1 MTHKGENYSVKL
13 PKYYFCNGTVKTINP
28 VFCNE
33 SKGYRV
39 NQNLQNFWYTTFL
52 NRLESKIN
60 RRELRLMK
68 TNGKLNSTALALAA
82 LILFISLLSST
93 AIALPLPNSAEIVNV
108 KFIASPTTGYAP
120 LTVHFYDQTTFGTG
134 GMINNRYWNFGDG
147 ANLIWDGNGPSS
159 LTKNPTHTY
168 RAPGEYKVTFIE
180 GATFPTKNSEEGYY
194 NDSISTKVI
203 KVLKTPVAKK
213 PVAAF
218 SAFHLSGSTV
228 GFMDKSS
235 ESPTSWYWK
244 FGDGGTSHVE
254 NPAHKYSM
262 AGKKYLVSLTVKNK
276 VGSNTVNKYVT
287 P

>member
-1 MTHKGENYSVKL
+1 
-13 PKYYFCNGTVKTINP
+13 
-28 VFCNE
+28 
-33 SKGYRV
+33 
-39 NQNLQNFWYTTFL
+39 
-52 NRLESKIN
+52 
-60 RRELRLMK
+60 
-68 TNGKLNSTALALAA
+68 
-82 LILFISLLSST
+82 
-93 AIALPLPNSAEIVNV
+93 VNV

-120 LTVHFYDQTTFGTG
+120 LTVHSYDQTTLGTG